1 MHNGENDSI
10 LVLNISGMSCAG
22 CVRSVEKTVQS
33 DPAVRRVNVDLLG
46 GSVQVEW
53 EGTEPPSQV
62 TERLISTLGQKG
74 YTASVPESR
83 ATTNTQEEKQ
93 GIMQQLPV
101 VAILLTLPLVMQMA
115 LPLFGFAV
123 GVPPLIQL
131 IMVIPVQFWWG
142 VGFYRGLWTFLKT
155 GTATMDTLVAIG
167 TTAAF
172 GLSLYL
178 MIEKILSLGLSA
190 LWSPRQAHD
199 LYFETAAVIIT
210 LVLVSK
216 IMEARARRET
226 DQAVQALVALR
237 PTRARVRRD
246 GQVLELDSAALRPG
260 DQVIVAAGEGIPCD
274 GEVIRGESEVDESLV
289 TGEFVPVPRGVGDR
303 VIGGAL
309 NCQAVLEF
317 KATAL
322 GADSFLSGIIAQV
335 RDAQQSKAPI
345 QKMVDRVS
353 AVFVPAVLAVSVL
366 TFFGWWVVEGQA
378 LRGLL
383 PAISVLVIACPCA
396 LGLATPTALRVGVGM
411 AARYGVLFRD
421 AAVIEALP
429 RVSHVAFDKTGT
441 LTEGRPVV
449 VRHWKKEKAESH
461 PFWPAFINALADSKH
476 PLSAAVRE
484 FEDRIDALAPP
495 VQVMEKA
502 GSGLEIKIDDIG
514 LIRVGSAA
522 MIADSGL
529 VLAAEQ
535 DWATEMTAVVVLF
548 LPEGEGNFRLVALY
562 GFEDAVRAEASE
574 SLSKLYDLGLKSLLL
589 SGDCE
594 NAVEGL
600 ATRLGLSDFYAG
612 QKPAQK
618 LSVIRA
624 LQAEGK
630 KVAMVG
636 DGINDA
642 PALAAADI
650 GIAVGGG
657 TETAIRSASVT
668 LLSDRISQVVPVFKA
683 GRIICAKIRHN
694 LFGAF
699 LYNCLGIPLAA
710 FGALS
715 PTLAGA
721 AMAFSSVTVVVSSLF
736 LYPALRKCFNQDS
749 A

>member
-1 MHNGENDSI
+1 MHNGENDST
-10 LVLNISGMSCAG
+10 LVLNLSGMSCAG
-22 CVRSVEKTVQS
+22 CVRSVEKTLHN
-33 DPAVRRVNVDLLG
+33 DPAVRGVCVDLLG

-74 YTASVPESR
+74 YTASVPESQ
-83 ATTNTQEEKQ
+83 ATPNTQEEER

-142 VGFYRGLWTFLKT
+142 AGFYRGLWAFLKT

-178 MIEKILSLGLSA
+178 MIEKMLSLGLPV
-190 LWSPRQAHD
+190 LWSLRQAHD
-199 LYFETAAVIIT
+199 LYFETSAVIIT

-216 IMEARARRET
+216 VMETRARRET

-246 GQVLELDSAALRPG
+246 GQVLELNSAALRPG

-289 TGEFVPVPRGVGDR
+289 TGEFVPVPRAVGDK

-309 NCQAVLEF
+309 NCQAVLEI

-396 LGLATPTALRVGVGM
+396 LGLATPTALRVGVGV

-429 RVSHVAFDKTGT
+429 RMSRVAFDKTGT

-449 VRHWKKEKAESH
+449 VRHWKEEKAESH
-461 PFWPAFINALADSKH
+461 PFWLAFINALADSKH
-476 PLSAAVRE
+476 PLSAAIRE
-484 FEDRIDALAPP
+484 FEDCIAALAPP
-495 VQVMEKA
+495 VQVVEKA

-514 LIRVGSAA
+514 LIRVGSVA

-548 LPEGEGNFRLVALY
+548 LPEGEENFRLVALY
-562 GFEDAVRAEASE
+562 GFEDAVRAEVSE
-574 SLSKLYDLGLKSLLL
+574 SLSKLHDLGLRSLVL

-594 NAVEGL
+594 NAVKGL

-618 LSVIRA
+618 LSVIRT
-624 LQAEGK
+624 LQEEGK

-736 LYPALRKCFNQDS
+736 LYPALRKCFNQD
-749 A
+749 